1 MIARIRWWWRQPD
14 HYAWVSAYLQ
24 IRRMTG
30 MTRAAL
36 AIITATFAVVPFAM
50 LWSSAP
56 PVGLVRTVLSVLSVV
71 GGGAC
76 ALLWAFKWP
85 TKSESVAFA
94 AGASASIGMAA
105 LAQSDPSIA
114 FLASTTFVAV
124 SAYIAIFHTPVMMV
138 ANAVAVVVVAIVPAV
153 QVGIADG
160 AVRAICQYV
169 LVLAVN
175 IAVPFGIQLLVQ
187 ALGADLLEADRD
199 PLTGLLNRRA
209 FYERACQLVTAY
221 GRSDSHLVVALID
234 LDKFKMLNDTEGHA
248 AGDRALI
255 AVGHVL
261 RERTREGAVVGRVG
275 GEEFLVADVFVDPR
289 SLPIGPRLCDGVAA
303 LPYAVTASVGTAS
316 ARCDQ
321 IIAGGDANR
330 VIGKLVEA
338 ADAAMYEAKR
348 NGGNQSQ
355 QRLAPLGEHTR

>member
-1 MIARIRWWWRQPD
+1 
-14 HYAWVSAYLQ
+14 
-24 IRRMTG
+24 MTG

-36 AIITATFAVVPFAM
+36 AAITATFAFVPFAM

-56 PVGLVRTVLSVLSVV
+56 PDNVVRMVLSILAVI
-71 GGGAC
+71 GGSLC
-76 ALLWAFKWP
+76 ALLWVLRWP
-85 TKSESVAFA
+85 TASESVGYA
-94 AGASASIGMAA
+94 ACASVSIGMAA
-105 LAQSDPSIA
+105 LAQSDPAIA
-114 FLASTTFVAV
+114 LLACTSFVAV
-124 SAYIAIFHTPVMMV
+124 SAYVAIFHTPVLLV
-138 ANAVAVVVVAIVPAV
+138 ANTAVAVLVPIAPAV
-153 QVGIADG
+153 ELAAASGG
-160 AVRAICQYV
+160 AVRATCLYL

-175 IAVPFGIQLLVQ
+175 FAVPFGIQLLIQ

-209 FYERACQLVTAY
+209 FYERACQLVAAY

-234 LDKFKMLNDTEGHA
+234 LDRFKRLNDTEGHA

-261 RERTREGAVVGRVG
+261 RERTREGAIVGRAG

-289 SLPIGPRLCDGVAA
+289 SLPVGTRLCDGVAA
-303 LPYAVTASVGTAS
+303 LPYGLTASVGTAS

-321 IIAGGDANR
+321 ISASGDSNR
-330 VIGKLVEA
+330 AITELIDA

-348 NGGNQSQ
+348 NGGNQS
-355 QRLAPLGEHTR
+355 RHRFVHSVSANVELAVRPRR